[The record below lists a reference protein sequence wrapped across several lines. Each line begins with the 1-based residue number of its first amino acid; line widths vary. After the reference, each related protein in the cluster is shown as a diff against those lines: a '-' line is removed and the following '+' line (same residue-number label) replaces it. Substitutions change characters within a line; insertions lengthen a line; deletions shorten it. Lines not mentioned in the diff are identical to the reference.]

1 MRVESK
7 LGLKLIFIFSGGKV
21 FGVFR
26 EKYIGAADY
35 DLIHIKELL
44 PSLSEGWNRNRV
56 YNIREGIRQ

>member
-21 FGVFR
+21 FGDFQKFW

-44 PSLSEGWNRNRV
+44 PSLSEGWTRNRLH
-56 YNIREGIRQ
+56 NI